1 MLVMLS
7 GCGVG
12 GVQPSATPAPTVS
25 PAPTTPASS
34 APPAVPAEPIY
45 VDGGTAEA
53 NRSYFDLVNRRLF
66 DSNAEANGQMV
77 IESLVAAG
85 FQKAEMQ
92 LTPDRTVGNL
102 KADSILFAVNMGGT
116 CLLGQY
122 GSGGYSSAAQKALEG
137 GGCLIGK
144 TRTID
149 F

>member
-1 MLVMLS
+1 M
-7 GCGVG
+7 
-12 GVQPSATPAPTVS
+12 QPSSTPEPTSSTAPTS
-25 PAPTTPASS
+25 PSSS
-34 APPAVPAEPIY
+34 APPAVPADPIY

-53 NRSYFDLVNRRLF
+53 NRSYFDLVNTRLF
-66 DSNAEANGQMV
+66 ASNADANGQGI

-102 KADSILFAVNMGGT
+102 KADSVLFAVNMGGT

-122 GSGGYSSAAQKALEG
+122 GGGGYSSAAQKALEG